1 MAKKNGG
8 GDVGEEETLQDETNR
23 ERELKRGTIEIIII
37 IITKKY
43 SMIRSNCK
51 KYLKRKRKK

>member
-37 IITKKY
+37 ITKKY